1 MLIRKPAPAPP
12 LQAAPSPDEV
22 RLDRLLSAFEENLR
36 REIFFIR
43 NRETENLLEL
53 LPLQGDL
60 IVAIAAI
67 VETLVLPEPRA
78 SALRKRLAAADALR
92 EANRAEADRITE
104 EMRTELEEMNLAR
117 QRIRQVRQISKNLYS
132 EKPASRLSDFA

>member
-1 MLIRKPAPAPP
+1 MLIRKPSPPARPAP
-12 LQAAPSPDEV
+12 LSDEE
-22 RLDRLLSAFEENLR
+22 RLGKLLDAFEANLR

-53 LPLQGDL
+53 LPQQGDL
-60 IVAIAAI
+60 IQAISAI
-67 VETLVLPEPRA
+67 LERLELPEPHA
-78 SALRKRLAAADALR
+78 TTLRKRLAAADALR

-104 EMRTELEEMNLAR
+104 EMRSELEEMSQAR
-117 QRIRQVRQISKNLYS
+117 QRIRNLRQISKNLYA

>member
-1 MLIRKPAPAPP
+1 MLIRKPAPQAKPAP
-12 LQAAPSPDEV
+12 LSDEE
-22 RLDRLLSAFEENLR
+22 RLGILLSAFEDNLR

-60 IVAIAAI
+60 IVAIVAL
-67 VETLVLPEPRA
+67 VERLDLPEPRA

-92 EANRAEADRITE
+92 EANRAEADRITG
-104 EMRTELEEMNLAR
+104 EMRAELDEMNQAR
-117 QRIRQVRQISKNLYS
+117 QRIR
-132 EKPASRLSDFA
+132 